1 HGQRGS
7 MRGGTWGAGTDHPP
21 PPLLCSP
28 FTARRRPCPST
39 RRRKQPMKI
48 QIATMAFA
56 VLAAIPLAACRQE
69 HPADPALDNPAPTA
83 EAHAPENPV
92 RYATDAQETRVGED
106 PEADKEQPRA
116 QR

>member
-1 HGQRGS
+1 
-7 MRGGTWGAGTDHPP
+7 
-21 PPLLCSP
+21 
-28 FTARRRPCPST
+28 
-39 RRRKQPMKI
+39 MKI

-69 HPADPALDNPAPTA
+69 HPADPAPDNPAPTA

-106 PEADKEQPRA
+106 PEADREQPRA